1 MVHGLLE
8 FLTLLAVASKF
19 ICRATRA
26 GLLVSVLFTSIFLSA
41 CVAPIAAI
49 GASGTAASSTA
60 GTSIATAA
68 VANPVTAASVAST
81 VTTGKSPLEH
91 AASAATKKE
100 CSLFNLIGSQV
111 ICIEV
116 TVPNVTDNSS
126 PLLGPADQVLE
137 ATKQY

>member
-1 MVHGLLE
+1 
-8 FLTLLAVASKF
+8 
-19 ICRATRA
+19 
-26 GLLVSVLFTSIFLSA
+26 LVSAIFVNIFLSA
-41 CVAPIAAI
+41 CVAPLAAI

-111 ICIEV
+111 ICMEV
-116 TVPNVTDNSS
+116 TVPSITDNSS
-126 PLLGPADQVLE
+126 PLLGPADQALE
-137 ATKQY
+137 TSK

>member
-137 ATKQY
+137 ATK

>member
-1 MVHGLLE
+1 MVRGLLE
-8 FLTLLAVASKF
+8 FSTLLAVASNF
-19 ICRATRA
+19 IRRATRA
-26 GLLVSVLFTSIFLSA
+26 GLLVSALFVNIFLSA

-68 VANPVTAASVAST
+68 VANPVTAASLAST

-116 TVPNVTDNSS
+116 TVPSITDNSS

-137 ATKQY
+137 ATK

>member
-68 VANPVTAASVAST
+68 VANPVTAASLAST

-137 ATKQY
+137 ATK

>member
-8 FLTLLAVASKF
+8 CLTLLAAANKF
-19 ICRATRA
+19 ISRATRT
-26 GLLVSVLFTSIFLSA
+26 GLLVSALFTNIFLIA
-41 CVAPIAAI
+41 CVAPLAAI

-116 TVPNVTDNSS
+116 TTPSITDNSS
-126 PLLGPADQVLE
+126 TLLGPADQIIE
-137 ATKQY
+137 ATK

>member
-68 VANPVTAASVAST
+68 VANPVTAASLAST

-116 TVPNVTDNSS
+116 TVPNITDNSS

-137 ATKQY
+137 ATK

>member
-26 GLLVSVLFTSIFLSA
+26 GLLVSVLFTSIILSA

-49 GASGTAASSTA
+49 GASGMAASSTA

-68 VANPVTAASVAST
+68 VANPVTAASLAST
-81 VTTGKSPLEH
+81 ATTGKSPLEH

-137 ATKQY
+137 ATK

>member
-8 FLTLLAVASKF
+8 YLTLLAVASKF

-68 VANPVTAASVAST
+68 VANPVTAASLAST

-137 ATKQY
+137 ATK